1 MVWTTDAHKARE
13 RCCSARR
20 WIADIYNHMDAM
32 SAALLLQNATK
43 TLYCGPLWRSIGNC
57 GGTGAASNV
66 GVLQLS
72 LWATLW
78 RGIAAQSNGA
88 FFVAILLREVA
99 A

>member
-1 MVWTTDAHKARE
+1 
-13 RCCSARR
+13 
-20 WIADIYNHMDAM
+20 MDAM

-66 GVLQLS
+66 GVLRLA

-78 RGIAAQSNGA
+78 RGIAAQSNGV
-88 FFVAILLREVA
+88 FLSGDSLLTAETATQGGLTDRK
-99 A
+99 